1 MRSTKTVM
9 LIVLFCLTGVGN
21 VFAYGYGHRGGGGYY
36 GHGGAYGYGHGG
48 YYGHAYY
55 GRGYGYGWGASI
67 GLGFAPYWGAGY
79 YAPGYYGSPYY
90 SPIVI
95 EQAGP
100 QVYIEQNPL
109 PIQPVPT
116 AGPTPTLQSGYWY
129 YCRAS
134 KGYYP
139 YVKDCRVGWE
149 RVSPLPPGQR

>member
-48 YYGHAYY
+48 YYGHGYY
-55 GRGYGYGWGASI
+55 GRGYGWGGSI
-67 GLGFAPYWGAGY
+67 GLGFGPYWGAGY

-116 AGPTPTLQSGYWY
+116 AGPTPTLQTGYWY

-139 YVKDCRVGWE
+139 YVKDCRMGWE

>member
-21 VFAYGYGHRGGGGYY
+21 AFGYGYGHRGGGGYY

-100 QVYIEQNPL
+100 QVYIEQNPV

>member
-9 LIVLFCLTGVGN
+9 LIVLFCLTGVGK

-48 YYGHAYY
+48 YYGHGYY
-55 GRGYGYGWGASI
+55 GRDYGWGASI
-67 GLGFAPYWGAGY
+67 GLGFAPYWGLGY

-116 AGPTPTLQSGYWY
+116 AGPTPTLQTGYWY
-129 YCRAS
+129 YCPAS

-139 YVKDCRVGWE
+139 YVKDCRMGWE